1 MQDSESLKR
10 FLLKEDIGE
19 LPGEEEVWEVPEP
32 RRDNTLE
39 RGIRSTQAY
48 MSVYLPVNKSQAAA
62 SAWLV

>member
-39 RGIRSTQAY
+39 RGMRRTQAY
-48 MSVYLPVNKSQAAA
+48 TYLSVNKSQAEA